1 MKLITAWFNR
11 NFSDPQVII
20 LGLALGILL
29 AVVLLFGRML
39 APVVAAIVIAY
50 LLDGLIAPLQ
60 YRGIPRIIAVLIVYL
75 AFLFFVILILFGL
88 LPLISKQ
95 ATQLVQQ
102 IPIMLTEG
110 QAVLQLLPQLYPEII
125 SVDQLA
131 EIMAAVRMELT
142 TWGQRALSISVASVL
157 GLITVLIYLVLLPVL
172 VLFLLKD
179 KSLIVGWLQRF
190 LPTNHQLTAE
200 VWSEVD
206 RQMGNYVRGKFW
218 EIIIVS
224 AASYLVF
231 VS

>member
-1 MKLITAWFNR
+1 MKLITVWFNR

-20 LGLALGILL
+20 LGLALVILL

-102 IPIMLTEG
+102 IPTMLTEG
-110 QAVLQLLPQLYPEII
+110 QAVLQTLPLLYPEII

-131 EIMAAVRMELT
+131 EIMAAIRMELT

-157 GLITVLIYLVLLPVL
+157 GLITVLI
-172 VLFLLKD
+172 
-179 KSLIVGWLQRF
+179 
-190 LPTNHQLTAE
+190 
-200 VWSEVD
+200 
-206 RQMGNYVRGKFW
+206 
-218 EIIIVS
+218 
-224 AASYLVF
+224 
-231 VS
+231 